1 MLTLLS
7 PADATVSLNMATYT
21 GTEGDPAFG
30 DVCAVA
36 MLSGAGGSFEADLVV
51 TLGTSD
57 GSAGQ
62 NL

>member
-7 PADATVSLNMATYT
+7 PADATVSLNMPTYA
-21 GTEGDPAFG
+21 GTEGDTTFD

-36 MLSGAGGSFEADLVV
+36 VLSGAGGSFEADLIV

>member
-1 MLTLLS
+1 
-7 PADATVSLNMATYT
+7 MATYT
-21 GTEGDPAFG
+21 GTEGDPTFG